1 MGNELFPS
9 LEPLNPEEMKDILE
23 EKLPGKILETR
34 AINKELV
41 IWVNPQDLVEVC
53 TFLRDSDLD
62 FNHPR
67 CLTGVDRQDSLEVVY
82 HLSSTN
88 RNHKITIKVA
98 VPPNQPQIPSLCPVY
113 KGVNWHERETSE
125 MLGIIF
131 EGHPDPRHLLL
142 VDDFEG
148 YPLRKDFILNNSP

>member
-1 MGNELFPS
+1 MSNQESSS
-9 LEPLNPEEMKDILE
+9 LEPLNPEDMRVILE
-23 EKLPGKILETR
+23 RELPGKIGETQVINR
-34 AINKELV
+34 ELAIR
-41 IWVNPQDLVEVC
+41 VNPQHLIEVC